1 MSKIKR
7 VDYSHMNWGP
17 YVMKTKMP
25 DYIVKR
31 LLKDGNKLRKK
42 DSYNEKLAGHLNH
55 QFLYKVETQNWFYKI
70 GRAHV

>member
-1 MSKIKR
+1 MEKQVNRTLQYGNIPF
-7 VDYSHMNWGP
+7 GP

-42 DSYNEKLAGHLNH
+42 DS
-55 QFLYKVETQNWFYKI
+55 
-70 GRAHV
+70 